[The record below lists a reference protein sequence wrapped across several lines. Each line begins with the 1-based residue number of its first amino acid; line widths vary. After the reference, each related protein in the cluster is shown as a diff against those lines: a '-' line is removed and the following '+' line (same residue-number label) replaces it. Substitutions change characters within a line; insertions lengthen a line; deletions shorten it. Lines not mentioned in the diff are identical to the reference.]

1 MGFLE
6 EIRILKEREV
16 NRSPEYIKEL
26 EKMIE
31 ERKEFYNFENTL
43 MSCRTKII
51 AEVKKASPS
60 EGNIKEVNPEEQ
72 AKLYERAG
80 AIAIS
85 VLTDFNYFK
94 GSLEDLKK
102 VRNTVK
108 LPLLRKDFTV
118 DKLQILEAKAFGA
131 DIVLL
136 IVRMLSE
143 KELKELINFS
153 KELGISPLVEV
164 FTLEEAKR
172 AVDQGAE
179 IIGINNR
186 DLQTFKIDLNRT
198 RELAPKI
205 KDMGAKFVISE
216 SGISKREEILDLM
229 NYQVDAFLVGTSL
242 MKSANPYKKLKELLG
257 F

>member
-164 FTLEEAKR
+164 FTLEEAQK
-172 AVDQGAE
+172 AIDQGAE

>member
-1 MGFLE
+1 ME
-6 EIRILKEREV
+6 KIKELKLKHL
-16 NRSPEYIKEL
+16 NTSHEYIKEL

-85 VLTDFNYFK
+85 VLTDSNYFK

-172 AVDQGAE
+172 AIDQGAE

>member
-31 ERKEFYNFENTL
+31 GRKEFYNFENTL

-153 KELGISPLVEV
+153 KGLGISPLVEV
-164 FTLEEAKR
+164 FTLEEAQK
-172 AVDQGAE
+172 AIDQGAE

>member
-31 ERKEFYNFENTL
+31 GRKEFYNFENTL

-85 VLTDFNYFK
+85 VLTDSNYFK

-172 AVDQGAE
+172 AIDQGAE

>member
-6 EIRILKEREV
+6 EIRILKEKEI
-16 NRSPEYIKEL
+16 NRSPEYIKKL
-26 EKMIE
+26 EKLIE
-31 ERKEFYNFENTL
+31 ERKEFYSFEDALT
-43 MSCRTKII
+43 SCRTKVI

-60 EGNIKEVNPEEQ
+60 EGKIKEVNPEEQ
-72 AKLYERAG
+72 AKLYEEAG

-85 VLTDFNYFK
+85 VLTDSNYFK

-102 VRNTVK
+102 VRNAVK
-108 LPLLRKDFTV
+108 LPILRKDFTV

-136 IVRMLSE
+136 IVRMLSK

-164 FTLEEAKR
+164 FTLKEAQK

-229 NYQVDAFLVGTSL
+229 NYQVDAFLIGTSL
-242 MKSANPYKKLKELLG
+242 MKSKDPYKKLKELLG
-257 F
+257 L

>member
-31 ERKEFYNFENTL
+31 GRKEFYNFENTL

-164 FTLEEAKR
+164 FTLEEAQK
-172 AVDQGAE
+172 AIDQGAE

>member
-85 VLTDFNYFK
+85 VLTDSNYFK

-164 FTLEEAKR
+164 FTLEEAQK
-172 AVDQGAE
+172 AIDQGAE

>member
-172 AVDQGAE
+172 AIDQGAE

>member
-31 ERKEFYNFENTL
+31 GRKEFYNFENTL
-43 MSCRTKII
+43 MNCRTKII

-85 VLTDFNYFK
+85 VLTDSNYFK

-164 FTLEEAKR
+164 FTLEEAQK
-172 AVDQGAE
+172 AIDQGAE

>member
-31 ERKEFYNFENTL
+31 GRKEFYNFENTL

-85 VLTDFNYFK
+85 VLTDSNYFK

-164 FTLEEAKR
+164 FTLEEAQK
-172 AVDQGAE
+172 AIDQGAE

>member
-1 MGFLE
+1 
-6 EIRILKEREV
+6 
-16 NRSPEYIKEL
+16 
-26 EKMIE
+26 
-31 ERKEFYNFENTL
+31 
-43 MSCRTKII
+43 CRTKII

-164 FTLEEAKR
+164 FTLEEAQK
-172 AVDQGAE
+172 AIDQGAE

>member
-31 ERKEFYNFENTL
+31 GRKEFYNFENTL

-172 AVDQGAE
+172 AIDQGAE

>member
-31 ERKEFYNFENTL
+31 GRKEFYNFENTL

-85 VLTDFNYFK
+85 VLTDSNYFK

>member
-6 EIRILKEREV
+6 EVRILKEKEV
-16 NRSPEYIKEL
+16 NRSPEYIKKL

-31 ERKEFYNFENTL
+31 ERKEFYDFENAL

-72 AKLYERAG
+72 AKLYEKAG

-85 VLTDFNYFK
+85 VLTDSNYFK

-102 VRNTVK
+102 VRNAVK
-108 LPLLRKDFTV
+108 LPVLRKDFTV

-242 MKSANPYKKLKELLG
+242 MRSKNPYKKLKELLG

>member
-16 NRSPEYIKEL
+16 NRSPEYIKKL

-31 ERKEFYNFENTL
+31 ERKEFYDFENALT
-43 MSCRTKII
+43 SCRTKII

-85 VLTDFNYFK
+85 VLTDSNYFK

-102 VRNTVK
+102 VRNAVK
-108 LPLLRKDFTV
+108 LPVLRKDFTV
-118 DKLQILEAKAFGA
+118 DKVQILEAKAFGA

-153 KELGISPLVEV
+153 KELGISPLVEI
-164 FTLEEAKR
+164 FTLEEAQR
-172 AVDQGAE
+172 AVGQGAE

-242 MKSANPYKKLKELLG
+242 MKSENPYKKLKELMG

>member
-16 NRSPEYIKEL
+16 NRSPEYIKKL

-31 ERKEFYNFENTL
+31 ERKEFYDLENALT
-43 MSCRTKII
+43 SCRTKII

-60 EGNIKEVNPEEQ
+60 EGNIKEVNPKEQ

-85 VLTDFNYFK
+85 VLTDSNYFK

-102 VRNTVK
+102 VRNAVK
-108 LPLLRKDFTV
+108 LPVLRKDFTV

-153 KELGISPLVEV
+153 KELGISPLVEI
-164 FTLEEAKR
+164 FTLEEAQR
-172 AVDQGAE
+172 AVGQGAE

-242 MKSANPYKKLKELLG
+242 MKSENPYKKLKELMG

>member
-85 VLTDFNYFK
+85 VLTDSNYFK